1 MNYRAMPPLLT
12 KNTDVS
18 CFERIW
24 ESDSLLNS
32 HSLSSLNNGLS
43 RLRESQPLEHNE
55 DNVTA
60 TLIDPFLH
68 CLVYGRTQVYDTH
81 HPEALR
87 PQPAPSHLGNYFVSQ
102 KFAFIPTD
110 FSVSNTGH
118 VRFMSYINNLNP
130 GETSLYRS
138 IENLLRDCVPLFNHV
153 LTDLHRNNP
162 HPRRIQGH
170 CRYIEWDEPEPPE
183 HSDDED
189 GWSAYE
195 RDVRHW
201 VMHRPIEIPDVPING
216 YPGGLESRKYAVDLH
231 GRILQVVVHVSE
243 IRLEPNNPVYTGS
256 PWHVEGMKNER
267 IAACAFYYSS
277 VENITENYIE
287 FRMAVTSPK
296 RFHAGD
302 TGATMRTWAMND
314 GDPCHQYIGSK
325 PTSTGLAIA
334 FPNIYQYRHPPFR
347 LHNSSKEGHQRLVAF
362 YLVDPEIQPV
372 VSTSRVPP
380 QQKSWIKAAV
390 EESIDARLPVELVE
404 KIVNHVEGKM
414 SRDEAVDFR
423 REMLEE
429 RVCFWA
435 QNDNYHF
442 CIPFDI
448 WNELY

>member
-1 MNYRAMPPLLT
+1 
-12 KNTDVS
+12 
-18 CFERIW
+18 
-24 ESDSLLNS
+24 
-32 HSLSSLNNGLS
+32 
-43 RLRESQPLEHNE
+43 
-55 DNVTA
+55 
-60 TLIDPFLH
+60 
-68 CLVYGRTQVYDTH
+68 
-81 HPEALR
+81 
-87 PQPAPSHLGNYFVSQ
+87 
-102 KFAFIPTD
+102 
-110 FSVSNTGH
+110 
-118 VRFMSYINNLNP
+118 
-130 GETSLYRS
+130 
-138 IENLLRDCVPLFNHV
+138 
-153 LTDLHRNNP
+153 
-162 HPRRIQGH
+162 
-170 CRYIEWDEPEPPE
+170 
-183 HSDDED
+183 
-189 GWSAYE
+189 
-195 RDVRHW
+195 
-201 VMHRPIEIPDVPING
+201 MHRPIEIPDVPTNG

-231 GRILQVVVHVSE
+231 GRTLQVVVHVSE
-243 IRLEPNNPVYTGS
+243 IRLEPNNPVYPGS

-277 VENITENYIE
+277 VENVTENYIE

-302 TGATMRTWAMND
+302 TGATMRTWAMKD

-325 PTSTGLAIA
+325 PTSTGLAVA

-390 EESIDARLPVELVE
+390 EESIDARLPIELVE

-423 REMLEE
+423 REMVEE
-429 RVCFWA
+429 RESFWA